1 MQCGTECGLVVS
13 CCSKQKL
20 FCGLLKAVAECHP
33 LNSWVYIDVNLE
45 AFDWSMLHMDLLD
58 EEQRK
63 KRRKF
68 CRGGIFLLGQRR
80 KRRKMIRKGKYIFA
94 IKKKN
99 REGTGG
105 KHFLPL
111 ALLDLKPEFLLE
123 HERIDKAPVVI
134 QWS

>member
-1 MQCGTECGLVVS
+1 
-13 CCSKQKL
+13 
-20 FCGLLKAVAECHP
+20 
-33 LNSWVYIDVNLE
+33 
-45 AFDWSMLHMDLLD
+45 
-58 EEQRK
+58 
-63 KRRKF
+63 
-68 CRGGIFLLGQRR
+68 
-80 KRRKMIRKGKYIFA
+80 MIRKGKCIFA

-99 REGTGG
+99 REGIGG

>member
-1 MQCGTECGLVVS
+1 MQLDQILGLDRS
-13 CCSKQKL
+13 AKL
-20 FCGLLKAVAECHP
+20 NGA
-33 LNSWVYIDVNLE
+33 LE
-45 AFDWSMLHMDLLD
+45 HSFVLLD